1 MTIHG
6 HLSASWH
13 RLRSVR
19 NAIAVALALTVGGC
33 GAVDEIKSSIFGADE
48 FAPPCPS
55 VAILTD
61 AQSLANFK
69 PGVGRD
75 LTDVTFN
82 ARFVDVIS
90 SCVYKQKDEQFVGVD
105 ITLQAVFEAERGPAD
120 RSRSGAFKYFVAI
133 PQFYPNPQGRSEF
146 AMKVGFPSNRS
157 KLRISDAPVTI
168 NIPINA
174 QRSGANYDVY
184 VGFVL
189 DKSQI
194 ELNRKRQGLR

>member
-1 MTIHG
+1 MTIHDL
-6 HLSASWH
+6 LSASWH

-19 NAIAVALALTVGGC
+19 NAVAVALAVTVGGC
-33 GAVDEIKSSIFGADE
+33 GAVDGIKSSIFGAGD
-48 FAPPCPS
+48 FAPPCPT
-55 VAILTD
+55 VAILSD
-61 AQSLANFK
+61 AQSLANFR

-75 LTDVTFN
+75 LTDITFN
-82 ARFVDVIS
+82 ARFIDVIS
-90 SCVYKQKDEQFVGVD
+90 SCVYKQKDEQFLAVD
-105 ITLQAVFEAERGPAD
+105 VKIQAVFDAERGPAD
-120 RSRSGAFKYFVAI
+120 RSRSAAFKYFVAI

-146 AMKVGFPSNRS
+146 AMKVNFPSNRS

-174 QRSGANYDVY
+174 QRSGTNYDVY